1 MTLFCTIVP
10 SLYIFLKVLYL
21 LGNSV
26 FAIRKYTLPNQTMA
40 CVRWGY
46 KNVTNGRTNKGIL
59 RVGCNTWSFK
69 TTLPIASL
77 FMPGMHTT
85 CSNCCILC
93 SRILPMC
100 IFFNR
105 DEVKDYLAK
114 LRQANYYKD
123 TSIRSENC
131 ETVVKRQKKLVVL
144 PSAMPEKIV
153 PLVLSNHC
161 IMQCASSQLPSST
174 LHL

>member
-1 MTLFCTIVP
+1 
-10 SLYIFLKVLYL
+10 
-21 LGNSV
+21 
-26 FAIRKYTLPNQTMA
+26 
-40 CVRWGY
+40 
-46 KNVTNGRTNKGIL
+46 
-59 RVGCNTWSFK
+59 
-69 TTLPIASL
+69 
-77 FMPGMHTT
+77 
-85 CSNCCILC
+85 
-93 SRILPMC
+93 MC